1 MRKPIDDDG
10 AIQLIKAIVDRAERD
25 YNASTKRIKRLQEKT
40 DRKSLDKLRLAKRM
54 KADCERFFRSDYFQ
68 ALTGVDGRLMLD
80 RLEQGKPAKRRYNRR
95 EGRVR
100 A

>member
-10 AIQLIKAIVDRAERD
+10 ATRVVTAIVKQAEID
-25 YNASTKRIKRLQEKT
+25 YRESVRKIKRLQDKT

-54 KADCERFFRSDYFQ
+54 KDDCERFFRSDYFQ

-80 RLEQGKPAKRRYNRR
+80 RLEQGNPTKRTYNKR